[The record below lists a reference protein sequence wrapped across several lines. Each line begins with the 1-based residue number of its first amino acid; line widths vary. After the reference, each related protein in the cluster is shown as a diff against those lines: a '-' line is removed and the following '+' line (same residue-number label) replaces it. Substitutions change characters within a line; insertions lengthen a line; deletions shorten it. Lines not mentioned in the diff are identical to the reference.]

1 MHCPFN
7 LDKYYKLSAKS
18 LLQLIILKMSY
29 KASFLFFFLF
39 LSVFTFG
46 EKKNIPFKHLTIN
59 DGLSQNAVFSILQDS
74 KGFMWFGTK
83 DGLNRYDG
91 YNFTVYYH
99 NPFDT
104 TSISSNYVT
113 MLFED
118 SRGLIWIGTIGGGV
132 SVYQYKTGKFKR
144 LELNTVDGL
153 FGDTRISS
161 IAEDKDS
168 NIWIGTTTNGLIK
181 LEITNSNKLLYNYK
195 QYLNDSNYTPIW
207 GKNDITS
214 LFVDSEGTLWIGT
227 LTDLIRFNTKDNSFE
242 KFKVLTKNPKA
253 PRDIIENG
261 ITSIYE
267 DRENRLWLG
276 TLSGLVLFNKKSG
289 DYKLFPHHYTVN
301 RFGWGA
307 INDIIEDNFGNLWLA
322 TPAELMIYTPGDNSY
337 EYFRNNPYNS
347 KSLSFNTVLSF
358 WMDRTG
364 NLWVGTSGGGLNIYD
379 QKANRFKTI
388 KRESNLASR
397 ISGFSVRSIFEDK
410 QGFVWISGDVLYRW
424 NRKSGKLKSYE
435 ADSEYLN
442 RFGNTGAYSII
453 QSSSG
458 YIWFATTQGLYRYDP
473 IKETT
478 IHFKHNSRNKL
489 GLPQKEVYSI
499 FEDDQLNIWVLTKNY
514 ICKLIDINEGY
525 FKKIKYI
532 NLTQTNE
539 RVRPVVCQDG
549 KQRFWIGT
557 KDGLLKFNRKDNSF
571 IIYRNDP
578 SVPTSLSNNLIKSL
592 CPDPIDP
599 ENILWIG
606 TAGGGLNRFDIKRN
620 LFTHFTEKDGLPNN
634 VVYGILPDENGNL
647 WLSTNNGLSQFS
659 VTTNSFRN
667 FNINDGLQS
676 NEFNTGAYFKSKKG
690 EMFFGGINGVNY
702 FYPNK
707 IRSNPFKPQIVI
719 TGFKVLSNQQVSGKN
734 NRFLEKPVSE
744 IDSVILP
751 YDEDIIQFEFA
762 ALDYSAPEKNQYAY
776 KLDGFNKDWINSGSK
791 RTATFTNLSPGE
803 YVFRVKGSN
812 NDGIWNEKG
821 TSVKLLIT
829 PPWWKTGWAYAGY
842 VILFLTILYLIRRY
856 EMNRLFLK
864 NQLDIEIVKS
874 VTLGNLDRMK
884 SRFFTNISHEFRT
897 PLTLILG
904 QIDNVLN
911 SEINIKSKGKLH
923 VAKKNAKRLLTL
935 INQLLDLSKIEAGS
949 LKLHAEKNNIVS
961 FLKNIFYSFESITE
975 AKDIS
980 LKCNCQYDYIPV
992 SYDHEKLEKVF
1003 LNLISNAVKFTERGG
1018 EISIDVVL
1026 TKSEKE
1032 YSEIEFQNKSAE
1044 NENDLV
1050 KITVKDTGIGIPKD
1064 RLENVFDRFY
1074 QIDDSRTRE
1083 YEGTGVGL
1091 ALAKELI
1098 ELHGGRIFAK
1108 SKINIGSEF
1117 IVYLPFEDKM
1127 IEIINKNEQLK
1138 STNLLIDKRKFDVDL
1153 VEELLAETHTVKVE
1167 KSTEKKSTDR
1177 IILVVEDNSHI
1188 RSYIREQLESNYTV
1202 LEAENGVE
1210 GLTESLK
1217 VIPDLIISDVMMP
1230 KMDGFAFCKEIK
1242 QNEKTSHIPIVI
1254 LTAKAALDNKIEG
1267 LETGADAYLTKPFSA
1282 KELLVRVESL
1292 IYQREQL
1299 RKKFSSATSISP
1311 SEILVTSV
1319 DQKFMDKVLKNI
1331 ESNFENDQFGVNLLA
1346 EKVSMSISQLNRK
1359 LRALIDQPA
1368 GQLIRSMRLERA
1380 ASLLKQNAGSVAE
1393 ICYMVGFNDQSYFTR
1408 VFKNQFGQT
1417 PSEYK
1422 KQLIDKV
1429 N

>member
-1 MHCPFN
+1 MNKISIIYRDVKTFIRELISLRNCSGSTILILFFLLPSFN
-7 LDKYYKLSAKS
+7 LSGN
-18 LLQLIILKMSY
+18 Q
-29 KASFLFFFLF
+29 
-39 LSVFTFG
+39 
-46 EKKNIPFKHLTIN
+46 NIKFRHLTIN
-59 DGLSQNAVFSILQDS
+59 DGLSQNAVFAILQDS

-99 NPFDT
+99 NPFDS
-104 TSISSNYVT
+104 TSISSNFIT
-113 MLFED
+113 ILFED
-118 SRGLIWIGTIGGGV
+118 SRGFIWIGTIGGGV

-144 LELNTVDGL
+144 LGLNTVDGL
-153 FGDTRISS
+153 FKNTRISS
-161 IAEDKDS
+161 IVEDKDS
-168 NIWIGTTTNGLIK
+168 NIWIGTTSNGLIK
-181 LEITNSNKLLYNYK
+181 LEITDPDKISYRYTK
-195 QYLNDSNYTPIW
+195 YLSDSNFTPVW

-214 LFVDSEGTLWIGT
+214 LLVDSGGTLWIGT
-227 LTDLIRFNTKDNSFE
+227 LTDLIGFNIYNNSFK
-242 KFKVLTKNPKA
+242 KFKVITKNPKA
-253 PRDIIENG
+253 PRDMIENG

-267 DRENRLWLG
+267 DRKKRLWLG

-289 DYKLFPHHYTVN
+289 DYKLFPHQYTIH

-307 INDIIEDNFGNLWLA
+307 VNDIIEDNSGNLWLA
-322 TPAELMIYTPGDNSY
+322 TPAELMIFNPGNKSY
-337 EYFRNNPYNS
+337 EYFRHEPYNS
-347 KSLSFNTVLSF
+347 KSLSYNAVLSF
-358 WMDRTG
+358 CMDRTG
-364 NLWVGTSGGGLNIYD
+364 VLWVGTSGGGVNIYD
-379 QKANRFKTI
+379 QKANRFGTI
-388 KRESNLASR
+388 KRENNTDSR
-397 ISGFSVRSIFEDK
+397 ISGFSIRSIFEDK
-410 QGFVWISGDVLYRW
+410 QGFVWISGDVLYRL
-424 NRKSGKLKSYE
+424 NRKTGKLKSYE

-478 IHFKHNSRNKL
+478 LHFNYNSRNKF

-514 ICKLIDINEGY
+514 ICKLTDINAGH

-557 KDGLLKFNRKDNSF
+557 KDGLLKFNRENNSF

-578 SVPTSLSNNLIKSL
+578 SLPASLSNNLIKSL
-592 CPDPIDP
+592 CPDPVDP

-606 TAGGGLNRFDIKRN
+606 TAGGGLNRFDIN
-620 LFTHFTEKDGLPNN
+620 QSTFTHFTEKDGLPNN
-634 VVYGILPDENGNL
+634 VVYGILPDEKGSL
-647 WLSTNNGLSQFS
+647 WLSTNKGLSQFN
-659 VTTNSFRN
+659 VATGSFRN
-667 FNINDGLQS
+667 FNISDGLQS

-690 EMFFGGINGVNY
+690 EMFFGGINGVNN
-702 FYPNK
+702 FYPKK

-719 TGFKVLSNQQVSGKN
+719 TGFKVLSNQQITGTN
-734 NRFLEKPVSE
+734 NRFLYKPVSE
-744 IDSVILP
+744 IDSIQLS

-762 ALDYSAPEKNQYAY
+762 ALDFSAPEKNQYAY
-776 KLDGFNKDWINSGSK
+776 KLDGFSKDWIYSGSK

-812 NDGIWNEKG
+812 NDGKWNEAG
-821 TSVKLLIT
+821 TFIKLLIT
-829 PPWWKTGWAYAGY
+829 PPWWNTGWAYAGY
-842 VILFLTILYLIRRY
+842 IVLFLTILYLIRRY
-856 EMNRLFLK
+856 EMNRIFLK
-864 NQLDIEIVKS
+864 NQLDLEIVKS

-904 QIDNVLN
+904 QIDNVL
-911 SEINIKSKGKLH
+911 SSDINLRAKSKLQI
-923 VAKKNAKRLLTL
+923 ANKNAKRLLTL
-935 INQLLDLSKIEAGS
+935 INQLLDLSKIETGS
-949 LKLHAEKNNIVS
+949 VKLHARENNIVS

-975 AKDIS
+975 AKQIS
-980 LKCNCQYDYIPV
+980 LEFNCRYEYIPV
-992 SYDHEKLEKVF
+992 SYDHDKLEKVF
-1003 LNLISNAVKFTERGG
+1003 LNLISNAVKFTGQDG

-1026 TKSEKE
+1026 TRSDKE
-1032 YSEIEFQNKSAE
+1032 YTEIEFQKKTAD

-1050 KITVKDTGIGIPKD
+1050 KIIVKDTGIGIPKD
-1064 RLENVFDRFY
+1064 KMKHVFDRFY

-1091 ALAKELI
+1091 ALAYELV

-1117 IVYLPFEDKM
+1117 IVCLPFEKN
-1127 IEIINKNEQLK
+1127 IAEIINRNKQLN
-1138 STNLLIDKRKFDVDL
+1138 STNLLINKRKLNTNLETEFHEETQTVE
-1153 VEELLAETHTVKVE
+1153 VEENK
-1167 KSTEKKSTDR
+1167 EKKSTGR
-1177 IILVVEDNSHI
+1177 IILIVEDNFHI
-1188 RSYIREQLESNYTV
+1188 RSYIREQLEAGYTV

-1217 VIPDLIISDVMMP
+1217 VIPDLIISDLMMP

-1254 LTAKAALDNKIEG
+1254 LTAKASLDNKIEG

-1299 RKKFSSATSISP
+1299 RKKFSSATKISP
-1311 SEILVTSV
+1311 SEISVTSV
-1319 DQKFMDKVLKNI
+1319 DQSFMNKVLKNI
-1331 ESNFENDQFGVNLLA
+1331 ESNFENDQFGVSLLA
-1346 EKVSMSISQLNRK
+1346 GNVNMSVSQLNRK
-1359 LRALIDQPA
+1359 LHALIDQPA

-1408 VFKNQFGQT
+1408 VFKTQFGKT
-1417 PSEYK
+1417 PSEFK
-1422 KQLIDKV
+1422 KQPA
-1429 N
+1429 